1 MWEADM
7 RERLEDSLVCGENTT
22 ARGDS
27 MIHEEET
34 DTILNQTH
42 AKTNPFTSSNL
53 SNDGENKA
61 NMFDVG
67 YFYSVG
73 QTLDDKRLFC
83 FTGI

>member
-22 ARGDS
+22 AWGDS

-42 AKTNPFTSSNL
+42 TKTNPFTSSNL

-61 NMFDVG
+61 NMFEV
-67 YFYSVG
+67 F
-73 QTLDDKRLFC
+73 TLLGRSWDDKREFC